1 MGERGARKNAGM
13 LRDPKERSQLEL
25 LIFTAGNLPEGQQ

>member
-1 MGERGARKNAGM
+1 M
-13 LRDPKERSQLEL
+13 LEGSKHRFLLKL

>member
-1 MGERGARKNAGM
+1 VGERVARKNAGM
-13 LRDPKERSQLEL
+13 LLDPKERSKLEL

>member
-1 MGERGARKNAGM
+1 VVDDRKENN
-13 LRDPKERSQLEL
+13 QLEL